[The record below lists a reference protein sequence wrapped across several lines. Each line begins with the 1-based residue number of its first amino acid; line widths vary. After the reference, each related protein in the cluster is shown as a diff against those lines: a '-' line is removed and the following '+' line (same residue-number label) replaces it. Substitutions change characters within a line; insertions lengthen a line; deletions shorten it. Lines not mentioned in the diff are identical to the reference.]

1 MASTQSGFD
10 DSVQANAMRS
20 QNPMCRGSDLTCQSP
35 EGTAGQQVLY
45 LNPEA
50 QFLSLVRFPQIWVPR
65 WKNRDLRQLLQHR
78 HRIVEARTRIT
89 SLLDEASQALPEA
102 WVTPSKI
109 TTCVSHLSP
118 NVRCQIGLPNHSGI
132 FDNEDRA
139 LCASR
144 TQGLKLAI
152 PRIGSVLFI
161 ELLLKDVWRSE
172 FG

>member
-20 QNPMCRGSDLTCQSP
+20 QNPMCGGSDLTCQSP
-35 EGTAGQQVLY
+35 EGTAGQRVLY

-65 WKNRDLRQLLQHR
+65 WENRDLRQLLQHR

-102 WVTPSKI
+102 WATPSQI

-132 FDNEDRA
+132 FDNEHCTCHRVGNHRRWG
-139 LCASR
+139 CNR
-144 TQGLKLAI
+144 I
-152 PRIGSVLFI
+152 PRSRRWCFCNPYEVVERPL
-161 ELLLKDVWRSE
+161 W
-172 FG
+172 